1 MFFILTF
8 PIIHSS
14 IIILWFIMS
23 TFPFHFYDFQ
33 SHETRMLGFEPS
45 VAVHLVLWYLSKLW
59 LYCIRCTWWS
69 YYWWITARC
78 YIHPPCSHRF
88 HCSAFQYCKLTNGQ
102 FGICCDR
109 SKHLLALNIYLIVND
124 QNSKL
129 TVLCTSYWQYLFL
142 GCFTQIII
150 SIIGFVNC

>member
-1 MFFILTF
+1 
-8 PIIHSS
+8 
-14 IIILWFIMS
+14 
-23 TFPFHFYDFQ
+23 
-33 SHETRMLGFEPS
+33 MLGFEPS

-59 LYCIRCTWWS
+59 LYCICGTWWS

-109 SKHLLALNIYLIVND
+109 SKHLVALYIYLIVND
-124 QNSKL
+124 QNNKL
-129 TVLCTSYWQYLFL
+129 TILCISYWQYLFL
-142 GCFTQIII
+142 GCFIQIII
-150 SIIGFVNC
+150 SIIGFVNCWLISWTYVYKKKQLFFLIKIISLHFPCTFFE